1 MHTSL
6 AERELLRNFS
16 AAKLRKVESKTKRI
30 HSFFCRDGV
39 SSPSLMAKL
48 RISERKLESRLHL
61 GKTQIYLVFL
71 SVCTTFEL
79 RSKVLP
85 LGNAQINLAFRSL
98 IRTFAHRMNTI
109 FIVLPILVLL
119 MFDLGLTLRPADFR
133 LVVERPRA
141 ILVGL
146 AGQILLLPLIG
157 LAIGFG
163 FQLEAVFFL
172 GVMLIACSP
181 GGSSSN
187 VFSMLAGG
195 DVALSV
201 SLTMLSSIITLFTGP
216 LVMSYATGLVGENQ
230 SITLPVG
237 NLLVQNIVLMLVP
250 IVIGLSVAM
259 WREQLA
265 RKMHGVLKKLA
276 FPALIL
282 LASIFFIQNRE
293 TIVREFPQLG
303 LAMTVLILLAMGG
316 GVALSWMMRLS
327 GREQRTIIIEIGMQ
341 NAAQA
346 ISIASSPFVFAND
359 VMAIPAIVYA
369 LMMNVIL
376 LAYVGIIKSL
386 RKN

>member
-1 MHTSL
+1 
-6 AERELLRNFS
+6 
-16 AAKLRKVESKTKRI
+16 
-30 HSFFCRDGV
+30 
-39 SSPSLMAKL
+39 
-48 RISERKLESRLHL
+48 
-61 GKTQIYLVFL
+61 
-71 SVCTTFEL
+71 
-79 RSKVLP
+79 
-85 LGNAQINLAFRSL
+85 
-98 IRTFAHRMNTI
+98 MNTI

-133 LVVERPRA
+133 LVMERPKA
-141 ILVGL
+141 VL
-146 AGQILLLPLIG
+146 AGFVGQIVLLPLIG
-157 LAIGFG
+157 LAIGYG
-163 FQLEAVFFL
+163 FQMEAVFFL

-201 SLTMLSSIITLFTGP
+201 SLTMLSSIVTLFTGP

-237 NLLVQNIVLMLVP
+237 NLLVQNLVLMLVP
-250 IVIGLSVAM
+250 IVIGLAVAM
-259 WREQLA
+259 WRAELA
-265 RKMHGVLKKLA
+265 RRMHGVLKKLA

-282 LASIFFIQNRE
+282 LATIFFIQNRE
-293 TIVREFPQLG
+293 TIVREFPRLG
-303 LAMTVLILLAMGG
+303 LAMTVLILVAMAAGG
-316 GVALSWMMRLS
+316 LLSRLMGLS
-327 GREQRTIIIEIGMQ
+327 GRERRTIVIEIGMQ

-376 LAYVGIIKSL
+376 LTYVAVSKAKGATK
-386 RKN
+386 

>member
-1 MHTSL
+1 
-6 AERELLRNFS
+6 
-16 AAKLRKVESKTKRI
+16 
-30 HSFFCRDGV
+30 
-39 SSPSLMAKL
+39 
-48 RISERKLESRLHL
+48 
-61 GKTQIYLVFL
+61 
-71 SVCTTFEL
+71 
-79 RSKVLP
+79 
-85 LGNAQINLAFRSL
+85 
-98 IRTFAHRMNTI
+98 MNTI

-133 LVVERPRA
+133 LVMERPKA
-141 ILVGL
+141 VLVGFV
-146 AGQILLLPLIG
+146 GQIVLLPLIG
-157 LAIGFG
+157 LAIGYG
-163 FQLEAVFFL
+163 FQMEAVFFL

-201 SLTMLSSIITLFTGP
+201 SLTMLSSIVTLFTGP

-237 NLLVQNIVLMLVP
+237 NLLVQNLVLMLVP
-250 IVIGLSVAM
+250 IVIGLAVAM
-259 WREQLA
+259 WRAELA
-265 RKMHGVLKKLA
+265 RRMHGVLKKLA

-282 LASIFFIQNRE
+282 LATIFFIQNRE
-293 TIVREFPQLG
+293 TIVREFPRLG
-303 LAMTVLILLAMGG
+303 LAMTVLILVAMAAGG
-316 GVALSWMMRLS
+316 LLSRLMGLS
-327 GREQRTIIIEIGMQ
+327 GRERRTIVIEIGMQ

-376 LAYVGIIKSL
+376 LTYVAVSKAKGATK
-386 RKN
+386 

>member
-1 MHTSL
+1 
-6 AERELLRNFS
+6 
-16 AAKLRKVESKTKRI
+16 
-30 HSFFCRDGV
+30 
-39 SSPSLMAKL
+39 
-48 RISERKLESRLHL
+48 
-61 GKTQIYLVFL
+61 
-71 SVCTTFEL
+71 
-79 RSKVLP
+79 
-85 LGNAQINLAFRSL
+85 
-98 IRTFAHRMNTI
+98 MNTI

-133 LVVERPRA
+133 LVMERPKA
-141 ILVGL
+141 VL
-146 AGQILLLPLIG
+146 AGFVGQIVLLPLIG
-157 LAIGFG
+157 LAIGYG
-163 FQLEAVFFL
+163 FQMEAVFFL

-201 SLTMLSSIITLFTGP
+201 SLTMLSSIVTLFTGP

-237 NLLVQNIVLMLVP
+237 NLLVQNLVLMLVP
-250 IVIGLSVAM
+250 IVIGLAVAM
-259 WREQLA
+259 WRAELA
-265 RKMHGVLKKLA
+265 RRMHGVLKKLA

-282 LASIFFIQNRE
+282 LATIFFIQNRE
-293 TIVREFPQLG
+293 TIVREFPRLG
-303 LAMTVLILLAMGG
+303 LAMTVLILVAMAAGG
-316 GVALSWMMRLS
+316 LLSRLMGLS
-327 GREQRTIIIEIGMQ
+327 GRERRTIVIEIGMQ

-376 LAYVGIIKSL
+376 LTYVAVSKT
-386 RKN
+386 KTATK

>member
-1 MHTSL
+1 
-6 AERELLRNFS
+6 
-16 AAKLRKVESKTKRI
+16 
-30 HSFFCRDGV
+30 
-39 SSPSLMAKL
+39 
-48 RISERKLESRLHL
+48 
-61 GKTQIYLVFL
+61 
-71 SVCTTFEL
+71 
-79 RSKVLP
+79 
-85 LGNAQINLAFRSL
+85 
-98 IRTFAHRMNTI
+98 MNTI

-119 MFDLGLTLRPADFR
+119 MFDLGLVLRPADFR
-133 LVVERPRA
+133 LLVERPRA
-141 ILVGL
+141 VLVGL
-146 AGQILLLPLIG
+146 VGQIVLLPLIG
-157 LAIGFG
+157 LAVAYGFH
-163 FQLEAVFFL
+163 LEAVFFL

-230 SITLPVG
+230 MITLPVG

-250 IVIGLSVAM
+250 ILLGLALAL

-265 RKMHGVLKKLA
+265 HKLHGVLKKLA
-276 FPALIL
+276 FPGLVV
-282 LASIFFIQNRE
+282 LATTFFIQNRE

-303 LAMTVLILLAMGG
+303 LVVTVLILLSMAG
-316 GVALSWMMRLS
+316 GVLLSWLMRLS

-376 LAYVGIIKSL
+376 LAYVGGVKMMNARL
-386 RKN
+386 K